1 MSSLLTSKP
10 FIDLF
15 ATKWQIAKMGNLY
28 SQFVL
33 IKLGNLQSKFKLHMS
48 LHQKKIILYQ
58 QHLFQVL
65 KLRKLPSKEC
75 RICKKHVHITY

>member
-1 MSSLLTSKP
+1 
-10 FIDLF
+10 
-15 ATKWQIAKMGNLY
+15 MGNLGKVQYRQPYNNDNLY